1 MPALIAAALLAAAL
15 QSSPL
20 PGVAVERRLAE
31 RFHVA
36 VGDSLALTP
45 RAESPTRWYRIEA
58 IYQPR
63 PDPATAL
70 RGEYQVRFH
79 LPEIAGL
86 LSAGDRVDRV
96 AVATRTGI
104 AADSAAF
111 RLNQLAFGYQAYPS
125 ATIASESS
133 QTFAVV
139 SRFHRAIGLIA
150 IMASAIFLLCIML
163 LKVEE
168 RRLDAAVMRMI
179 GIGRLTI
186 FKAFVLEVTFVAAI
200 GSALGVGL
208 AWAAGTITNL
218 VYQRRF
224 ETALVFSYLTS
235 DIILLGVGLSLGL
248 GILVGAFAAA
258 RLVRTRPLA
267 LWRRAG

>member
-1 MPALIAAALLAAAL
+1 MLSLLAAALLA
-15 QSSPL
+15 L
-20 PGVAVERRLAE
+20 PEPPPRSGVAIERRLAE

-36 VGDSLALTP
+36 IGDSIALTP
-45 RAESPTRWYRIEA
+45 KADAPARWYRIEA
-58 IYQPR
+58 IYEPR

-70 RGEYQVRFH
+70 RGEYQLRFH
-79 LPEIAGL
+79 LPELAQL
-86 LSAGDRVDRV
+86 LGAPDRTDRV
-96 AVATRTGI
+96 AVAVPPGI
-104 AADSAAF
+104 GADSAAF
-111 RLNQLAFGYQAYPS
+111 RLNQLAFGYHAYPS
-125 ATIASESS
+125 VTIASESS

-150 IMASAIFLLCIML
+150 IVASATFLLCIML

-186 FKAFVLEVTFVAAI
+186 FKAFVLEATFVAAI
-200 GSALGVGL
+200 GSGLGVGL
-208 AWAAGTITNL
+208 AWLAGSITNL

-224 ETALVFSYLTS
+224 ETTLVFSYLTS
-235 DIILLGVGLSLGL
+235 DIIALGVGLSLGL
-248 GILVGAFAAA
+248 GILVGAVAAL

-267 LWRRAG
+267 LWRRTG

>member
-1 MPALIAAALLAAAL
+1 MRLLLAVLLAA
-15 QSSPL
+15 SSAGPSAL

-31 RFHVA
+31 RFHVG
-36 VGDSLALTP
+36 VGDSVALTP
-45 RAESPTRWYRIEA
+45 AADRPPRWYRIEA
-58 IYQPR
+58 VYEPR

-70 RGEYQVRFH
+70 RGEFQVRFH
-79 LPEIAGL
+79 LPEIARL
-86 LSAGDRVDRV
+86 LDAGDRVDRV
-96 AVATRTGI
+96 AVAIRPGV

-111 RLNQLAFGYQAYPS
+111 RLNQLAFGYRAYPS
-125 ATIASESS
+125 ATIAAESS

-179 GIGRLTI
+179 GISRTTI
-186 FKAFVLEVTFVAAI
+186 FKAFVLEAAFVAAI
-200 GSALGVGL
+200 GSVVGVAL
-208 AWAAGTITNL
+208 AWLAGTITNA

-224 ETALVFSYLTS
+224 ETALVFSYLTP
-235 DIILLGVGLSLGL
+235 DIIALGVGLSLGL
-248 GILVGAFAAA
+248 GVLVGALAAA